1 MSTKKEFTAY
11 TPDELR
17 ELYQENPALFD
28 QLADQALKNACRA
41 RTPEKTLKLQ
51 QMQWSMTMQM
61 RRASSNLGRMHIMEN
76 IFYTQVYGKNGQLEQ
91 LVDSCNTLLR
101 AIGKKQQIMGKEEEE
116 SVKLRRV

>member
-1 MSTKKEFTAY
+1 MSTKKEFTSY

-17 ELYQENPALFD
+17 ELYKEDPALFD
-28 QLADQALKNACRA
+28 ELADEALKRACAA

-76 IFYTQVYGKNGQLEQ
+76 IFYTQVYGKGGQLEQ
-91 LVDSCNTLLR
+91 LVDNCNSLLR
-101 AIGKKQQIMGKEEEE
+101 AIGKKQQILGKEEEN
-116 SVKLRRV
+116 VKLRRV

>member
-1 MSTKKEFTAY
+1 MSTKREFTAY

-17 ELYQENPALFD
+17 ELYKENPAMFD
-28 QLADQALKNACRA
+28 ELADEALKKACRA

-61 RRASSNLGRMHIMEN
+61 RRASSNLGRMHVMEN
-76 IFYTQVYGKNGQLEQ
+76 IFYTQVYGKNGQLEK

-101 AIGKKQQIMGKEEEE
+101 AIGKKQQIMGKEEE